1 MDRMRPADQVTE
13 MTQRA
18 QRSPETFVESFEK
31 GLKVITAFDAQHR
44 WMTLSEVAERTALT
58 RAAARRFLLTLVELG
73 FADQVDKQFRLTAR
87 VLLLGHAY
95 LSSASLP
102 DHATPVLEKVSRQL
116 GESASVAVLDGTD
129 IVYVA
134 RNQTSRIMKVDLV
147 VGTRLPAVATSMGRV
162 LLAYDSRRDEVVAR
176 AELQRFTERTVVSRS
191 KLKAILQDVREAGYA
206 LVDQELE
213 VGLRSLAVPLRN
225 RSGQVVA
232 AMNLSGQA
240 FRITLDDLRRTFLP
254 VLQRAAAELQPV
266 LP

>member
-1 MDRMRPADQVTE
+1 MPTDQATE
-13 MTQRA
+13 MTHRA
-18 QRSPETFVESFEK
+18 PRSPETFVESFEK
-31 GLKVITAFDAQHR
+31 GLKVITSFDAHHR

-58 RAAARRFLLTLVELG
+58 RAAARRFLLTLVGLG
-73 FADQVDKQFRLTAR
+73 YAEQVDKQFRLTAR

-95 LSSASLP
+95 LSSSSLP
-102 DHATPVLEKVSRQL
+102 DHATRVLEKVSRQL

-134 RNQTSRIMKVDLV
+134 RNQTSRIMKVDLT

-162 LLAYDSRRDEVVAR
+162 LLAHDARRDEVLAR
-176 AELQRFTERTVVSRS
+176 AELQRFTDRTVVSRS
-191 KLKAILQDVREAGYA
+191 KLKLILQEVRSAGYA

-213 VGLRSLAVPLRN
+213 VGLRSLAVPLHN

-232 AMNLSGQA
+232 AMNVSGQA